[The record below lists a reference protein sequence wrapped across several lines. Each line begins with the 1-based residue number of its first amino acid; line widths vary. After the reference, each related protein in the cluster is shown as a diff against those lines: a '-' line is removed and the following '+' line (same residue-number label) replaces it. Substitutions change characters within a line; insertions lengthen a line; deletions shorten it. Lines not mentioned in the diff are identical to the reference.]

1 VSAKLRVLPL
11 GGLGE
16 IGKNMTVVEHDGR
29 IIVVDVGLRF
39 PTPEMVGIDLV
50 LPDFS
55 YLRERAGEI
64 EAIVVTHG
72 HEDHLGAL
80 PWVLRELEKS
90 NPSVLP
96 PVYGGALTMAM
107 ARSKLEEH
115 KLRDVELSDVA
126 PGEVLEL
133 GPFSMEMVHMTHSI
147 PDSSAVALGTE
158 LGTVLIT
165 GDYKFDQT
173 PVDGPPADVSRL
185 AELGR
190 EGVLLLCGDST
201 NVDRE
206 GFSPSESVVGRHLE
220 EVFARCEGRIV
231 VTSFASNIHRVQQ
244 VVDAAEALGRKVA
257 LVGRSMRKNVG
268 IGRTL
273 GHIEVPDGMLVGPRE
288 IEDFAD
294 DRIVIISTGSQGE
307 PLSALRRMAYR
318 DHPQVQLRRGDT
330 VVFSATPVPGNERA
344 VNETIDRLYHIGCQ
358 VVTPRDAP
366 VHASGHG
373 YAEEVKLMLNLVQP
387 RYVMPF
393 HGDFKRLRLHSQ
405 LAEAVGI
412 APEDIFQGDNGLPL
426 DLDARGARFG
436 EHEQSGMVFVDGV
449 EIGDMADVAL
459 RDRRMLSA
467 DGIFIVVATIAEQDG
482 RSVADPEVIF
492 RGVPFLDEAGKLVE
506 KIRATV
512 EESLQRAAEEEIRE
526 VDLIQQTLHDDLAQ
540 LVYDRL
546 KRRPMVLP
554 VVVEV

>member
-1 VSAKLRVLPL
+1 VSGLRVLPL

-16 IGKNMTVVEHDGR
+16 IGKNMTVIEQDGR
-29 IIVVDVGLRF
+29 IVVVDVGLRF

-55 YLRERAGEI
+55 YLRERARDI

-80 PWVLRELEKS
+80 PWILRELGAKHI
-90 NPSVLP
+90 P

-107 ARSKLEEH
+107 ARSKLDEH
-115 KLRDVELSDVA
+115 KLRNVELVELADSDTV
-126 PGEVLEL
+126 EL
-133 GPFSMEMVHMTHSI
+133 GPFSMELVHMTHSI
-147 PDSSAVALGTE
+147 PDSSAVALGTDQ
-158 LGTVLIT
+158 GTIVIT

-173 PVDGPPADVSRL
+173 PVDGAPADISRL

-190 EGVLLLCGDST
+190 EGVLLVCGDST
-201 NVDRE
+201 NVDRP
-206 GFSPSESVVGRHLE
+206 GFSPSESVVGPHLE

-244 VVDAAEALGRKVA
+244 VVDAAYALNRKVA

-288 IEDFAD
+288 ID
-294 DRIVIISTGSQGE
+294 DYPDERIVIISTGSQGE

-318 DHPQVQLRRGDT
+318 DHPQVQLRQGDT
-330 VVFSATPVPGNERA
+330 VVFSATPIPGNERA
-344 VNETIDRLYHIGCQ
+344 VNETIDRLYHIGCE

-373 YAEEVKLMLNLVQP
+373 YAEEVKLMLNLLKP

-393 HGDFKRLRLHSQ
+393 HGDFKRLRLHAQ
-405 LAEAVGI
+405 LAESVGI
-412 APEDIFQGDNGLPL
+412 APEDIFQGENGLPL
-426 DLDARGARFG
+426 EIDERGARFG
-436 EHEQSGMVFVDGV
+436 SPEQSGMIFVDGV

-467 DGIFIVVATIAEQDG
+467 DGIFIVVATVSEQTG
-482 RSVADPEVIF
+482 ESVVPPEVIF
-492 RGVPFLDEAGKLVE
+492 RGVPFIEQADDLV
-506 KIRATV
+506 
-512 EESLQRAAEEEIRE
+512 SDIRE
-526 VDLIQQTLHDDLAQ
+526 EVERSLTVSAREGVREIDLLQQGLHDDLAAF
-540 LVYDRL
+540 VYDRL
-546 KRRPMVLP
+546 RRRPMVLP